1 MTKILLF
8 ILYMYQ
14 GQLKLV
20 QKFYNT
26 PEACQAAGQAQAQE
40 LLKDPRVDGLVTGGC
55 LEVPAQ
61 EVKK

>member
-14 GQLKLV
+14 GQLKLD
-20 QKFYNT
+20 QKFYDNL
-26 PEACQAAGQAQAQE
+26 ASCKAGGQARVEE
-40 LLKDPRVDGLVTGGC
+40 LLKDPRVDGVVTGGC

-61 EVKK
+61 EV

>member
-1 MTKILLF
+1 MTKMLLF

-14 GQLKLV
+14 GQLKLD
-20 QKFYNT
+20 QKFYDNLA
-26 PEACQAAGQAQAQE
+26 ACQAGGEAGVEE
-40 LLKDPRVDGLVTGGC
+40 LLKDPRVDGVVAGGC